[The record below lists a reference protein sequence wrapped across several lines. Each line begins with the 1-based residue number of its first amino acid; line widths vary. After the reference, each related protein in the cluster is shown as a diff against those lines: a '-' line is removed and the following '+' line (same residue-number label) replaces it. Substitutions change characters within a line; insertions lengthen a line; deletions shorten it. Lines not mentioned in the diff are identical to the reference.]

1 MIDLFSYPEM
11 VLLSNVIEVKLERGE
26 LSICYSTKLWKLNH
40 IICSKNLYFSSKTE
54 VHSLQ
59 GKVSH
64 DKQKFS
70 MKWPI

>member
-11 VLLSNVIEVKLERGE
+11 VLLSNVIEVMLKRGE
-26 LSICYSTKLWKLNH
+26 LSICYSTKLWNLNH
-40 IICSKNLYFSSKTE
+40 IIWSINLYFSSKTE
-54 VHSLQ
+54 VRSLQ
-59 GKVSH
+59 GNVSH